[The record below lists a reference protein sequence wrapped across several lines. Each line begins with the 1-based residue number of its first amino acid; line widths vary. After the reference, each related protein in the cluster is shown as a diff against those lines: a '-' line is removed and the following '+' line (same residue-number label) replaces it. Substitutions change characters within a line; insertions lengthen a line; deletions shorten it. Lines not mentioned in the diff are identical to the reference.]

1 MISKVLVKSPASRT
15 KTTSDTPEAPPPL
28 RRKWR
33 GVLILALLATAGVVA
48 YYMVPAEYAIPWQTL
63 TNWLVPGGGKPLE
76 APQAR
81 PVPVV
86 AVAARQGDMHL
97 TLNGLG
103 SVTALNT
110 VTLRT
115 RVDGELLNV
124 AFTEGQVVQKGELL
138 AEIDPRPYEVQKKQ
152 IQGQV
157 LKDEAALRIAQLNLD
172 RYVTLLPNRTV
183 TQQQVD
189 EQQAVVKQAE
199 GTLEADQAQVKNID
213 LQLQYCRI
221 VAPISGTIGLRLVDP
236 GNMVKAND
244 PNGMAVINQLQPI
257 TVVFTIPQDDIARVQ
272 KQVNAGVKLSVDAYD
287 RDFKNKLAVGTLVAI
302 DNQVDITTGTVKL
315 KARFENQDNMLFP
328 NQFVNVRL
336 SVETLS
342 DAVIVPSAAIQRGP
356 TGTYVYLV
364 GADSKVEV
372 RDVTLGPTEGDES
385 SISAGLAGND
395 LVVVDGVDKL
405 RQGSQVSLR
414 ERAPPGGRGNRPAG
428 HPTAA
433 GN

>member
-1 MISKVLVKSPASRT
+1 MISKVLVKSPGGRSKAASDSLT
-15 KTTSDTPEAPPPL
+15 EPPRSPRGKL
-28 RRKWR
+28 R
-33 GVLILALLATAGVVA
+33 GLLMLALLAVVGTVGYFA
-48 YYMVPAEYAIPWQTL
+48 VPWEVAIG
-63 TNWLVPGGGKPLE
+63 WLIPGGGKPPE
-76 APQAR
+76 APQIR

-86 AVAARQGDMHL
+86 AVAARHGDMHL

-103 SVTALNT
+103 SVTALYT

-172 RYVTLLPNRTV
+172 RYTALLPNRTV

-189 EQQAVVKQAE
+189 EQHALVKQAE

-244 PNGMAVINQLQPI
+244 PSGMAVINQLQPI

-272 KQVNAGVKLSVDAYD
+272 KQINAGAKLSVDAYD

-302 DNQVDITTGTVKL
+302 DNQVDVTTGTVKL
-315 KARFENQDNMLFP
+315 KARFENEDNMLFP

-336 SVETLS
+336 AVETLH
-342 DAVIVPSAAIQRGP
+342 DAVIVPAAAIQRGP
-356 TGTYVYLV
+356 TGTFVYLV
-364 GADSKVEV
+364 GAESKVEV
-372 RDVTLGPTEGDES
+372 RDITVGPTEGDETV
-385 SISAGLAGND
+385 ISAGLASND

-405 RQGSQVSLR
+405 RQGSQVALR
-414 ERAPPGGRGNRPAG
+414 ERTTSGGRGNRPAG
-428 HPTAA
+428 RPAAA